1 MSWVVL
7 DASFLLHLLL
17 AESGEALPVRLY
29 RSWREEGTP
38 LAAPSLALYE
48 ATNVL
53 HRYALAEAMTLEEA
67 ETLLGQGLRLGIRF
81 FQEPWLHTRALE
93 LARALSLQAAYDAH
107 YLALAKGF
115 RGTFWTADR
124 RLCQRALEGQARG
137 LLPGVALNLLTP

>member
-17 AESGEALPVRLY
+17 SESGEALPVRLY
-29 RSWREEGTP
+29 RTWRAERTP

-48 ATNVL
+48 ATNAL
-53 HRYALAEAMTLEEA
+53 HRYALAEVLTLEEA

-93 LARALSLQAAYDAH
+93 LARALGLKAAYDAH
-107 YLALAKGF
+107 YLALAEGF
-115 RGTFWTADR
+115 RGAFWTADR
-124 RLCQRALEGQARG
+124 RLYQKALEGQAQG
-137 LLPGVALNLLTP
+137 LLSGVALNLLGP